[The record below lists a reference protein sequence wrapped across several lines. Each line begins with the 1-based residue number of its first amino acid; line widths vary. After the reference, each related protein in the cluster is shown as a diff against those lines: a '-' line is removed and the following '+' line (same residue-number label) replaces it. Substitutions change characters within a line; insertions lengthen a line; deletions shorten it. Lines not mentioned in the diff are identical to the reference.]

1 MYCTFWPVGGLP
13 QHVNLLEAWRR
24 LGGVGFTHRRQQHLQ
39 ALQELL
45 GELVFPRSSFVQ
57 LLQLGWREPKKL
69 LTQRIFLK
77 LATTNQEEELTE
89 DLCGVGL
96 VEGHSIRLGEVDVG
110 AGLSEGS

>member
-1 MYCTFWPVGGLP
+1 M
-13 QHVNLLEAWRR
+13 
-24 LGGVGFTHRRQQHLQ
+24 
-39 ALQELL
+39 
-45 GELVFPRSSFVQ
+45 FPRSSFVQ

-96 VEGHSIRLGEVDVG
+96 VEGHSIHLGKVDVG
-110 AGLSEGS
+110 AGLSEGSRGVGASTCVGKEESVWERRAVAMTEASVTHL